1 MYVAVGESVDERQ
14 NEKSALIV
22 VYLFFKATYCPT
34 RKRSSD
40 VYALKSKVK
49 QVENQVL
56 VLLIHACHHE
66 TYYEYST
73 ALFPSPLSAP
83 ALLALVW
90 V

>member
-56 VLLIHACHHE
+56 LLLIHACI
-66 TYYEYST
+66 TRRITSI
-73 ALFPSPLSAP
+73 APLSFP
-83 ALLALVW
+83 LLCPHPLFSR
-90 V
+90 